1 MGEKWNQRQWDKDCA
16 QEEALLKEI
25 NGWVGF
31 RCFESE
37 ALVGHPV
44 KDVWQAVGHLG
55 TGRTSIYRYILGSPC
70 HLILGFLKVNRSSN
84 FLSLLSSIKRKE

>member
-37 ALVGHPV
+37 ILVGHPV

-55 TGRTSIYRYILGSPC
+55 TGRSLHIQIYPW
-70 HLILGFLKVNRSSN
+70 
-84 FLSLLSSIKRKE
+84 LSLASNTWIFESE

>member
-1 MGEKWNQRQWDKDCA
+1 MRPCENSLTALIKREDSQMGEKWNQRQWDKDCA

-37 ALVGHPV
+37 ILVGHPV

-55 TGRTSIYRYILGSPC
+55 TGRS
-70 HLILGFLKVNRSSN
+70 
-84 FLSLLSSIKRKE
+84 